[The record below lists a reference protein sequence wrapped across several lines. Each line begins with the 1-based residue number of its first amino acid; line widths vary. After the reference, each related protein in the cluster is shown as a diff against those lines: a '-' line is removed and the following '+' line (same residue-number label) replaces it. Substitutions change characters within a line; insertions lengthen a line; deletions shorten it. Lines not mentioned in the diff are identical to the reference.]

1 MQDINNNQNTGPLP
15 LGIPV
20 VKTTL
25 SFDSSIYTDKK
36 IETSKQAVE
45 YISRYVMDL
54 PEECVYALICNGYFQ
69 PLCVTKVGS
78 GTLAALE
85 VSIRDIVRTALLC
98 NGFSVTLIHNHPVSD
113 KYALPK
119 PTKEDFTFVGRCV
132 SVLGACDM
140 LLYDSIIVQP
150 SPDGICRMYSM
161 REHSGIGKKFVPLRM
176 EDIQKFMPDF
186 EKEENILWQNL
197 PQEIPSFT
205 ELMKGPDTIDI
216 PIEEPCR

>member
-1 MQDINNNQNTGPLP
+1 MLQNNTPLP

-25 SFDSSIYTDKK
+25 SFDSSIYTDEK
-36 IETSKQAVE
+36 IETPKQAIE
-45 YISRYVMDL
+45 YVGRYVMDL

-69 PLCVTKVGS
+69 PLCVSRVGS
-78 GTLAALE
+78 GALTVSE

-113 KYALPK
+113 KYVLPK
-119 PTKEDFTFVGRCV
+119 PAKEDFEFVGRCAG
-132 SVLGACDM
+132 VLGACDM

-176 EDIQKFMPDF
+176 EDVRKFMPDF

-197 PQEIPSFT
+197 PEGIPSFT
-205 ELMKGPDTIDI
+205 GLMKGPDTIGISD
-216 PIEEPCR
+216 EEADR